1 MRRFQGKVL
10 GVVIAVCIAIGL
22 IRTSALADGFPA
34 TADFV
39 APNHHHTSFNSTRNN
54 PSGQHYHPLRIQ
66 QIFVVSERNPLTGE
80 LVSAPRRFSSRL
92 EATLYRESLRSAA
105 WVVWRYVGIGEP
117 LRSVRFTNR
126 FDAEQFV
133 RTGGPAR
140 RGFLGSLLLT
150 QETRILPS
158 KVSLDIDYVR

>member
-1 MRRFQGKVL
+1 MRRFQGIAMSIVL
-10 GVVIAVCIAIGL
+10 AGFAATFL
-22 IRTSALADGFPA
+22 IQATVQADGFPT
-34 TADFV
+34 TASFV
-39 APNHHHTSFNSTRNN
+39 APNHHHAAFNPTWNN
-54 PSGQHYHPLRIQ
+54 SSGQHYQPLRMQ

-80 LVSAPRRFSSRL
+80 LVGSPQRFRSRL
-92 EATLYRESLRSAA
+92 QATQHRESLRSAA

-150 QETRILPS
+150 RETRILPS
-158 KVSLDIDYVR
+158 RVSLDIEYMR